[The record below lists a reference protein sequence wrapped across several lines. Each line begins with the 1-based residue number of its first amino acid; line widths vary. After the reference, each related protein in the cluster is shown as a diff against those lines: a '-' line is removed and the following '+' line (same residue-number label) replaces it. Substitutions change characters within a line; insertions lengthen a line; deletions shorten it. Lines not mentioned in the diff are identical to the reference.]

1 LAAVLWRFRLGS
13 VPTALLC
20 LHGFTMH
27 GAGLRR
33 IMAEI
38 EMRLADSVELVFPD
52 APHTASEESVR
63 GLAAHLGGWRAAAPH
78 LEWWNA
84 SDAGQ
89 TYRGWNASREL
100 LRKEAA
106 RHAAVGVLGFSQ
118 GAAVAAAVA
127 GEARRGSFPPLDFAI
142 LIAGF
147 APRASAI
154 APLFEPPL
162 PLPSLH
168 IWGTADPFAKHGP
181 GLVSVFEEES
191 RQVVNWAGPHAI
203 PQQGPAAD
211 ALVEF
216 VRTHVRA

>member
-1 LAAVLWRFRLGS
+1 M
-13 VPTALLC
+13 PTALLC

-33 IMAEI
+33 IMTGIAA
-38 EMRLADSVELVFPD
+38 RLEDSVELVFPD

-84 SDAGQ
+84 SKDGL
-89 TYRGWNASREL
+89 TYEGWDASREV

-106 RHAAVGVLGFSQ
+106 RHPAVGVLGFSQ
-118 GAAVAAAVA
+118 GAGVAAAIA
-127 GEARRGSFPPLDFAI
+127 GEARRGTFPELDFAI

-147 APRASAI
+147 APRAVDI
-154 APLFEPPL
+154 APLLEPPL

-168 IWGTADPFAKHGP
+168 IWGDADPFAKHSP
-181 GLVSVFEEES
+181 RLATHFAEES

-203 PQQGPAAD
+203 PQRGPAAD

-216 VRTHVRA
+216 VRAHARA